1 MKLIVIL
8 AVMLSACATKNAAP
22 PSLSLEQLRTLQL
35 DQRDCR
41 VIERRVEQLELNQK
55 NAGVARIAPELL
67 EEPDREYQ
75 ARTRIAIWA
84 LRIGCSNPDRYAH

>member
-35 DQRDCR
+35 DQRDCA
-41 VIERRVEQLELNQK
+41 VIERRVEQLEQNQK

-67 EEPDREYQ
+67 PEPDREYQ
-75 ARTRIAIWA
+75 ALTRTHIWA
-84 LRIGCSNPDRYAH
+84 LRIGCSNPDRYRG